1 MKPGAYWLAA
11 FNARPLGMP
20 IPPNWI
26 GLAAF
31 ALAGAFL
38 SPGFFLLGAAAEAIY
53 LYWLANNPR
62 FRKSVDA
69 GAPRQQDPGDRRYH
83 ELLDSLPLA
92 QRKRQDELEAT
103 AREIM
108 ALLNRSPLMA
118 AHADSLEQLVWLH
131 LRLLVARSAI
141 ARVAQTARDES
152 ATLQAQEDAID
163 ARLTKADEVGAEL
176 RRSLEQQKAVI
187 DQRQAGHK
195 DAARRLEHV
204 DSELQRIGL
213 QVALLREQALLATD
227 EASIG
232 SSLDA
237 LAASFNEANRW
248 LDGQRDLLA
257 PFDLDSRPRLPARV
271 LHPSASRSA
280 MTEGESS

>member
-1 MKPGAYWLAA
+1 MKRTSYWFAA
-11 FNARPLGMP
+11 FNARPSGMP
-20 IPPNWI
+20 IPPNWF

-31 ALAGAFL
+31 ALAGVFL
-38 SPGFFLLGAAAEAIY
+38 SPGFFLLGAGLEAIY
-53 LYWLANNPR
+53 LYWLANHPR
-62 FRKSVDA
+62 FRNSVDA
-69 GAPRQQDPGDRRYH
+69 VALQQDPADRRYR
-83 ELLDSLPLA
+83 ELLDPLPVA
-92 QRKRQDELEAT
+92 QRKRQDELEAQ

-108 ALLNRSPLMA
+108 ALLTRSPLMA

-141 ARVAQTARDES
+141 ARVAHTARAES
-152 ATLQAQEDAID
+152 KALQAQEDVID
-163 ARLTKADEVGAEL
+163 TRLAEAGELGAEL

-187 DQRQAGHK
+187 DQRQAGHA

-237 LAASFNEANRW
+237 LAASVNEANRW
-248 LDGQRDLLA
+248 LDGQRDLLG
-257 PFDLDSRPRLPARV
+257 PFDLGSHPRLPARV
-271 LHPSASRSA
+271 LHPSTSRSA